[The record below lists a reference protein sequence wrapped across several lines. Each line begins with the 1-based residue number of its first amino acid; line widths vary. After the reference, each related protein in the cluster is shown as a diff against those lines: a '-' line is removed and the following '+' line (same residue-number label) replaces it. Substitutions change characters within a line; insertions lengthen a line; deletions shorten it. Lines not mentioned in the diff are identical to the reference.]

1 MNKHTLIMKYG
12 VKRTVEVLEQQK
24 MNKLKSGDE
33 NVTHI
38 QG

>member
-1 MNKHTLIMKYG
+1 MKYG

>member
-1 MNKHTLIMKYG
+1 MKYG
-12 VKRTVEVLEQQK
+12 VKRTVEVKEQQK

>member
-1 MNKHTLIMKYG
+1 MKYG
-12 VKRTVEVLEQQK
+12 VKRTVEVMEQQK
-24 MNKLKSGDE
+24 TNKLKSGDE